1 MKGYTTTE
9 IEEIR
14 SYYLKDLLPVDEI
27 AELMGR
33 TKKAIINIIHRNGWH
48 RKRGSVSLTSPS
60 KTPIKREPILMSEE
74 KDTPKTIVED
84 AKVIITKTLDDFTP
98 REIFRHLHKLG
109 YRFAGEVYCIV
120 KQKVNINDIV
130 KENV

>member
-14 SYYLKDLLPVDEI
+14 NFYLKDLLPVDEI

-33 TKKAIINIIHRNGWH
+33 SKKAILNVVHRSGWH
-48 RKRGSVSLTSPS
+48 RNTRVKSAGSLSRA
-60 KTPIKREPILMSEE
+60 PIKRDPIPMPEE

-98 REIFRHLHKLG
+98 REIIKHMYRLG
-109 YRFAGEVYCIV
+109 YRIEDNQLVCIV
-120 KQKVNINDIV
+120 KQKVNVKDII
-130 KENV
+130 EN

>member
-14 SYYLKDLLPVDEI
+14 DYYLKDLLPVDEI

-33 TKKAIINIIHRNGWH
+33 TKKAIVNIVQRNGWH

-60 KTPIKREPILMSEE
+60 RIPMPEE

-98 REIFRHLHKLG
+98 REIIKHMYKLG
-109 YRFAGEVYCIV
+109 YRIEDNQLVCIV
-120 KQKVNINDIV
+120 KQKVNVKDII
-130 KENV
+130 EN